1 MHPAVF
7 RSFAE
12 PLAMARTE
20 KFFHADVSG
29 PHLCIVYWMAA
40 SLGPGK
46 GGDRQLPSDDCCS
59 MHVSTIRCVT
69 RRGVTRRGLARCG
82 EAWHGAT

>member
-29 PHLCIVYWMAA
+29 PPTCVLDGCLPRAWER
-40 SLGPGK
+40 
-46 GGDRQLPSDDCCS
+46 GG
-59 MHVSTIRCVT
+59 STVAIR
-69 RRGVTRRGLARCG
+69 
-82 EAWHGAT
+82 